1 MWNLTISITM
11 TQQQFLIL
19 QSMGPNS
26 MMNSYDRAF
35 LQLNPYAWAHLRV
48 YEYNGVKYYTC
59 GHLYTLWGLLHS
71 LNQVIIVPPYS
82 YFVPRD
88 MHPLTWYSVII
99 ALIITGTI
107 LLASLRFI
115 LESEVTSEMTMMAG
129 LPVRIIKSNGRSDE
143 KLSTD
148 TNEWSKLDWNRI
160 NQVVS
165 KLQRRITK
173 AAMSNDMKQVMK
185 LQRII
190 VRTFEAR
197 ALAIKQVTSTSGGNT
212 PGIDKQVW
220 SDDSAKMDAVLKLK
234 DLSDYEPKPVRR
246 IYIPKSNGK
255 LRPLGIPTLFDRAV
269 QALYLLALDPVA
281 EAKADKMSYGFRKGR
296 STHQAVQMA
305 MNCLR
310 PETKFNGGATWVL
323 DADIKGFFD
332 NISHDWIINNIPMD
346 KRILGKFL
354 KAGFLEPGVDTVSA
368 TDTGVPQGGVISP
381 TIANMVLDGL
391 EGCVYNA
398 ARRVKY
404 NAGVTVVRYA
414 DDFVVFARSEA
425 MLIVLRKTINLFLK
439 DRGLELSDEKTKV
452 INLGKLGTRMK
463 FLGFELELV
472 ARKGKPGVMPMLR
485 ASEGSVESVKLK
497 LKRLFARENSIQ
509 NSFNLVNR
517 MNPIIRGWA
526 NYFRIANASILFR
539 KLDQYVWWQQ
549 FEWAQFKFPRSR
561 KDRMVEKCFSNGRFV
576 GVGRGITKPL
586 IGVLFTD
593 TKIQYFRGDLWP
605 KNPYLDNVKP
615 MTTPKVSKPGVNPQV
630 KTGGRSLRGTK

>member
-1 MWNLTISITM
+1 M
-11 TQQQFLIL
+11 TTKLFYNINPQDLLQGNWIMHQF
-19 QSMGPNS
+19 
-26 MMNSYDRAF
+26 DRAF
-35 LQLNPYAWAHLRV
+35 LSVNPHRWAYVEVVNCGSQKFLRCTIKYSPLV
-48 YEYNGVKYYTC
+48 INHVK
-59 GHLYTLWGLLHS
+59 
-71 LNQVIIVPPYS
+71 N
-82 YFVPRD
+82 RD
-88 MHPLTWYSVII
+88 MSNYSVGNGMNYNNTNILTRYYVAYGFLCV
-99 ALIITGTI
+99 ALSRFLFFLTEDDFDVGIVSMASVVGTM
-107 LLASLRFI
+107 SRTR
-115 LESEVTSEMTMMAG
+115 S
-129 LPVRIIKSNGRSDE
+129 VRPNTT
-143 KLSTD
+143 STD
-148 TNEWSKLDWNRI
+148 AYDWSKLDWNRI

-190 VRTFEAR
+190 VGTFEAR
-197 ALAIKQVTSTSGGNT
+197 ALAVKQVTSTSGGNT

-220 SDDSAKMDAVLKLK
+220 RDDSAKMDAVLKLM

-332 NISHDWIINNIPMD
+332 NISHEWIMNNIPMD

-354 KAGFLEPGVDTVSA
+354 KAGFLEPGADTVSA

-425 MLIVLRKTINLFLK
+425 MLIAVRKAINLFLK
-439 DRGLELSDEKTKV
+439 DRGLQLSDEKTKV
-452 INLGKLGTRMK
+452 INLGQLGTRMK

-472 ARKGKPGVMPMLR
+472 ARKEKPGVMPMLR
-485 ASEGSVESVKLK
+485 PSESSVEAVKMKLK
-497 LKRLFARENSIQ
+497 LLFDRENSAL
-509 NSFNLVNR
+509 NSFDLVNR

-539 KLDQYVWWQQ
+539 KLDHYLWWQQ
-549 FEWAQFKFPRSR
+549 FEWACSKFPRTR
-561 KDRMVEKCFSNGRFV
+561 KDRMVQKCFSNNRIV
-576 GVGRGITKPL
+576 GVGRGISKPL

-605 KNPYLDNVKP
+605 KNPYLGDVKP
-615 MTTPKVSKPGVNPQV
+615 TTTPKVSKPGVNPQA
-630 KTGGRSLRGTK
+630 KTAGRSLRETK